1 MAGTAIFRPVSWR
14 TGEIVQ
20 TIIETPRVRSLI
32 IDVPGWERHRPGQY
46 LDVRLATQDGRQ
58 MTRSYSIAS
67 APEDDYPQI
76 TVERLPGSE
85 ASQYL
90 TDQIHAGDRLE
101 VRGPNGSHF
110 IWEHRMGGPLM
121 LIAGGSGIAPLMAM
135 IRHRLASGSAA
146 PIRLLYSSRSVDD
159 IIYRE
164 ELERLAAEHATIDVI
179 HTLTRSQ
186 PPGWTGY
193 TRRIDP
199 DLLETTTWPP
209 ELDPLIYVCGSTD
222 FVETMTAGLFA
233 RGYRPPSV
241 RTERFGRRKI

>member
-1 MAGTAIFRPVSWR
+1 MSGTALFRPVSWR

-46 LDVRLATQDGRQ
+46 LDVRLTTPDGSQ
-58 MTRSYSIAS
+58 ITRSYSIAS
-67 APEDDYPQI
+67 APEDDYLQI

-85 ASQYL
+85 ASRYL

-101 VRGPNGSHF
+101 LRGPNGGHF
-110 IWEHRMGGPLM
+110 IWEHQMGGPLM

-135 IRHRLASGSAA
+135 IRHRLAYNS
-146 PIRLLYSSRSVDD
+146 PLPVRLLYSSRSVED
-159 IIYRE
+159 IIYRD
-164 ELERLAAEHATIDVI
+164 ELDRLAATYSTFEVV
-179 HTLTRSQ
+179 HTLTRAQ

-199 DLLETTTWPP
+199 ELLEETAWSPD
-209 ELDPLIYVCGSTD
+209 LNPLIYVCGSTD
-222 FVETMTAGLFA
+222 FVETVTAGLFA
-233 RGYRPPSV
+233 RGYSPPCV
-241 RTERFGRRKI
+241 RTERFGRPKI

>member
-1 MAGTAIFRPVSWR
+1 
-14 TGEIVQ
+14 
-20 TIIETPRVRSLI
+20 
-32 IDVPGWERHRPGQY
+32 
-46 LDVRLATQDGRQ
+46 

-67 APEDDYPQI
+67 APEDDYLQI

-90 TDQIHAGDRLE
+90 TEQIHAGDRLE
-101 VRGPNGSHF
+101 VRGPNGGHF
-110 IWEHRMGGPLM
+110 IWDHQMSGPLM

-135 IRHRLASGSAA
+135 IRHRLAHASTL
-146 PIRLLYSSRSVDD
+146 PVRLLYSSRSVED

-164 ELERLAAEHATIDVI
+164 ELDRLAAECTTFEVI

-199 DLLETTTWPP
+199 ELLEATTWP
-209 ELDPLIYVCGSTD
+209 LKSDPLIYVCGSTD
-222 FVETMTAGLFA
+222 FVETVTAGLFA
-233 RGYRPPSV
+233 RGYSPPCI
-241 RTERFGRRKI
+241 RTERFGHRKT